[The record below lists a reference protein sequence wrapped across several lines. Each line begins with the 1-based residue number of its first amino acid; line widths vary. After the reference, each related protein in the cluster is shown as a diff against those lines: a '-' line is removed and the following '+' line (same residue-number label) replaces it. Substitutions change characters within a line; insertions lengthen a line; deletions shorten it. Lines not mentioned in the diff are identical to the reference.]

1 VPGVRNLVHPFYI
14 IPEEEPAAGEVVD
27 AEVVAW

>member
-1 VPGVRNLVHPFYI
+1 MPGVRNLVHPFYI
-14 IPEEEPAAGEVVD
+14 IPEEEGPEGEVVD